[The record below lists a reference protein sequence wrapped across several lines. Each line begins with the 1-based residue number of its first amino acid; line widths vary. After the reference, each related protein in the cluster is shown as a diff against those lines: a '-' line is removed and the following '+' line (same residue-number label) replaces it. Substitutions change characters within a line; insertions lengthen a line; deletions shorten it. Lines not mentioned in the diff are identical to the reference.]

1 MTAEEEFERWFDNHP
16 RYKFEPTWHRAWARE
31 GYLEAHYYHQ
41 QEKID
46 EWKRNWQLEMS
57 HASKCE
63 ERVKKLEEKIDRLKE
78 GINAALS
85 YNLPYLVEKALKELL
100 EEPK

>member
-1 MTAEEEFERWFDNHP
+1 MTAEEEFEKIWISDNVVINPIFQFEIKPIAKWF
-16 RYKFEPTWHRAWARE
+16 
-31 GYLEAHYYHQ
+31 YLHQ

-46 EWKRNWQLEMS
+46 RLE
-57 HASKCE
+57 
-63 ERVKKLEEKIDRLKE
+63 E